1 MLKLKEDMLL
11 VKPTFFAAVPRIYN
25 RFVDAIC

>member
-1 MLKLKEDMLL
+1 MLKLKDDMFI

-25 RFVDAIC
+25 RFADAIC